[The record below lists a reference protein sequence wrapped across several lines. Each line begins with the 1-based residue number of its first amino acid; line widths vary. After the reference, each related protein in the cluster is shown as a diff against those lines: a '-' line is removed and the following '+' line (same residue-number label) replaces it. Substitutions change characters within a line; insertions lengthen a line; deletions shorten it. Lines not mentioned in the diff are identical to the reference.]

1 MLMSLLSWIFSSL
14 PPNKQVMAFSATY
27 PEYLAK
33 HLTLYMRE
41 PTFVRLNA
49 SDPTLQG
56 KYKFLHSMG

>member
-49 SDPTLQG
+49 NDPTLQG
-56 KYKFLHSMG
+56 K